1 MLGIIY
7 PLITFIFILSLSIVI
22 KFIVS
27 LSLSVFS
34 NPPKKYEFKNY
45 EQTLY
50 IILIS
55 YIITFLIYI

>member
-7 PLITFIFILSLSIVI
+7 PLLTFIFILSISIVI

-27 LSLSVFS
+27 LLLSALS

-50 IILIS
+50 VILIS
-55 YIITFLIYI
+55 YIITFLIYL